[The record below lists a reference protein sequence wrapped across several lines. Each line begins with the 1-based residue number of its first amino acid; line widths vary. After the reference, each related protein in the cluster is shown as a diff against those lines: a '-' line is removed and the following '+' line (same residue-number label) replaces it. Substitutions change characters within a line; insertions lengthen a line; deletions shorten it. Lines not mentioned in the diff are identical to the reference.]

1 PRKTTNSAP
10 PDPGL
15 GLRLNDELRFTRPQG
30 SDSALASADG
40 LRLARPRGSYSTAAT
55 EDRLDLDLGGAS
67 TSPNLGIFGDEACPQ
82 HIAKG
87 SMQSSSKDFK
97 TKKIIVGEL
106 PSTLTE
112 DDVKS
117 FFARYGTMVDHQ
129 IMFDHETKRSRGF
142 GFIVEIKKAEP
153 KKSSNAP
160 PPPPL
165 YGRNARL
172 AYDSG
177 SRDHPSANNYGGMPN
192 AYANYR
198 GGGFGP
204 YRSDTGFGGRLG
216 NYGGTGD
223 FGSTYGRYYAGL
235 GGYGATT
242 VLSFDYHN
250 RFGLYGGGFGGA
262 YAGADL

>member
-1 PRKTTNSAP
+1 
-10 PDPGL
+10 
-15 GLRLNDELRFTRPQG
+15 
-30 SDSALASADG
+30 
-40 LRLARPRGSYSTAAT
+40 
-55 EDRLDLDLGGAS
+55 
-67 TSPNLGIFGDEACPQ
+67 
-82 HIAKG
+82 
-87 SMQSSSKDFK
+87 MQSSSKDFK
-97 TKKIIVGEL
+97 TKKIIV
-106 PSTLTE
+106 

-142 GFIVEIKKAEP
+142 GFIVFASDSKVEIKKAEP
-153 KKSSNAP
+153 KKSSNA

-204 YRSDTGFGGRLG
+204 YRSDAGFGGRLG

-262 YAGADL
+262 YAGADLVATGVVAVMRASVPLVILGLLVMLMKALVALVILALVSPPMVVHMIIH

>member
-1 PRKTTNSAP
+1 
-10 PDPGL
+10 
-15 GLRLNDELRFTRPQG
+15 
-30 SDSALASADG
+30 
-40 LRLARPRGSYSTAAT
+40 
-55 EDRLDLDLGGAS
+55 
-67 TSPNLGIFGDEACPQ
+67 
-82 HIAKG
+82 
-87 SMQSSSKDFK
+87 
-97 TKKIIVGEL
+97 
-106 PSTLTE
+106 
-112 DDVKS
+112 
-117 FFARYGTMVDHQ
+117 
-129 IMFDHETKRSRGF
+129 
-142 GFIVEIKKAEP
+142 VEIKKAEP

-262 YAGADL
+262 YAGADLVATGVVAVMRASVPLVILGLVVMLMKALVALVILALVSPPMVVHMIIH